1 MMVLGNIQLDSK
13 IMVNNTAL
21 KIKIVREGG
30 YWILVSEKKKRKCLI
45 FTGPGKDTY
54 ENSRM
59 KY

>member
-1 MMVLGNIQLDSK
+1 
-13 IMVNNTAL
+13 MVNNTAL

-30 YWILVSEKKKRKCLI
+30 YWILVSEKEKRKCLI

-54 ENSRM
+54 ENSRV